1 MQKHIAI
8 IGGGPGGYV
17 AAIRGA
23 QLGAKI
29 TLIEKH
35 KMGGNCLN
43 YGCIPTKALY
53 QSASYFKSVT
63 EMRDFG
69 IHLGDAILDMAGMM
83 NKKQSVVKELVTG
96 VEQLLKRN
104 GVEVL
109 EGEASF
115 LDGKTLRVMGK
126 DKVEQFLT
134 PDYIVIA
141 TGSETIIP
149 NIKGVTSAHILTS
162 QELLDIKALPKSVTI
177 VGGGVIGME
186 FAGIFSALGTE
197 VTVIEALD
205 QILTGVDS
213 ELVKRFSAGLKK
225 QGIKVHKATK
235 ALEIKRLEKEFE
247 VVCQDKKG
255 LFSVNTDQI
264 LMAVGRKPKIG
275 GLNLDQADIEY
286 TLKGIEVNEHFV
298 TNSDHIYAIGDVIG
312 GKMLAHVASHQAIT
326 AIEHMLLG
334 EKSTKASVV
343 PACIF
348 VFPEIATVG
357 VTEDDLIAEQ
367 RVYKK
372 SKFMMGA
379 NGKALTLGKPEGL
392 VKVLTNMEDEIVGV
406 HIMGAHAS
414 DLIHEATLAVNEAMS
429 VDTIKEMIHAHPTLS
444 EAFHEAV
451 LGIKGEAIHM
461 APYKK

>member
-162 QELLDIKALPKSVTI
+162 QELLDIKALPKSLTI

-235 ALEIKRLEKEFE
+235 ALELKR
-247 VVCQDKKG
+247 V
-255 LFSVNTDQI
+255 
-264 LMAVGRKPKIG
+264 
-275 GLNLDQADIEY
+275 
-286 TLKGIEVNEHFV
+286 
-298 TNSDHIYAIGDVIG
+298 
-312 GKMLAHVASHQAIT
+312 
-326 AIEHMLLG
+326 
-334 EKSTKASVV
+334 
-343 PACIF
+343 
-348 VFPEIATVG
+348 
-357 VTEDDLIAEQ
+357 
-367 RVYKK
+367 
-372 SKFMMGA
+372 
-379 NGKALTLGKPEGL
+379 
-392 VKVLTNMEDEIVGV
+392 
-406 HIMGAHAS
+406 
-414 DLIHEATLAVNEAMS
+414 
-429 VDTIKEMIHAHPTLS
+429 
-444 EAFHEAV
+444 
-451 LGIKGEAIHM
+451 
-461 APYKK
+461 